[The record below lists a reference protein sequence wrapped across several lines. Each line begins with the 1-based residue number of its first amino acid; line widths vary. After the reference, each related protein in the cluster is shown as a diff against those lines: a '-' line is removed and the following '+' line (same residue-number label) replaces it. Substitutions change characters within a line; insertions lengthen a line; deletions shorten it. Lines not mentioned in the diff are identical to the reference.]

1 MRPFEIIAAGLL
13 VAAIGTSA
21 HADQCQVV
29 NKDQATW
36 AQKHIK
42 ASGKIISW
50 CEKCTPNTK
59 SAPTA
64 ATNVKTTPFKG
75 GSDVEI
81 VVNGKSIDLA
91 YTYVQTGADTWAN
104 LAFLVG
110 CPASGVQ
117 PFTDGK
123 PTK

>member
-1 MRPFEIIAAGLL
+1 MRSFIVAGLL

-29 NKDQATW
+29 NKDQSTW

-50 CEKCTPNTK
+50 CEGCADKTK
-59 SAPTA
+59 SAPTV

-75 GSDVEI
+75 GSAGDVEI
-81 VVNGKSIDLA
+81 SVNGKAIDLA

-104 LAFLVG
+104 LAALVG
-110 CPASGVQ
+110 CPATGAK

-123 PTK
+123 TK